1 MIVIKQFSAME
12 NNTEIHKKKI
22 LKKLK
27 KKEIEL
33 PYDIAIP
40 FLCMITY
47 IWKNLYLD
55 LKEISVLP
63 YSFYF
68 EITTL

>member
-1 MIVIKQFSAME
+1 MVVIKQFSAME
-12 NNTEIHKKKI
+12 NNMEIPKKI
-22 LKKLK
+22 FL

-33 PYDIAIP
+33 SYDTPIP
-40 FLCMITY
+40 FLCMFTY
-47 IWKNLYLD
+47 IWKNFYED

>member
-12 NNTEIHKKKI
+12 NNTEIHKKKF
-22 LKKLK
+22 LKKFK

-40 FLCMITY
+40 FLCMFTY
-47 IWKNLYLD
+47 IWKNLYQD